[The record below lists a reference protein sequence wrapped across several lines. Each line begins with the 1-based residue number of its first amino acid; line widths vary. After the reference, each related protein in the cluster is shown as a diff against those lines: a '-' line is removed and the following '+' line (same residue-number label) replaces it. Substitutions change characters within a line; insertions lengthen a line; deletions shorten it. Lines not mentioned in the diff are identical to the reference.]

1 MRSVGY
7 LELLRTNRAYR
18 LLWTADVASL
28 FGDWFN
34 TIALYTLV
42 SELTGSPLAIG
53 LVFIFKMLP
62 FAIASPFAGWLTD
75 RFNRRRLM
83 IGADLLRALIVL
95 GFLLVDTPED
105 VPLLY
110 LLTALQIV
118 VSSVFLPARTA
129 SIPNITSK
137 EELVTANAL
146 SSATWSI
153 LLALGA
159 ALGGLAAEVVGVQ
172 GVFLFDSATYLFSAL
187 CLCRITIPQET
198 VDDDSRGPM
207 AALRRI
213 VDGWRLLHQRPA
225 IGRMALAKGAWALG
239 GAGLVFMLTI
249 LGESWFPTAPSVGIG
264 LLFGARGF
272 GTGLGPIAARAWVPE
287 ERKWPLLM
295 GICIGTCGLV
305 YLAVALMPL
314 GAWILVPIIVAHAFS
329 GANWV
334 TSTVL
339 LQRRTEDHFR
349 GRIFATEGLI
359 FTVIDAAVILGAS
372 WMLEGDLVT
381 LRQAI
386 TFFALLQVLTGLA
399 WIALVVPRESAWAVA
414 EEKNRG
420 SLEGSPEPSL
430 GAMMEDP

>member
-42 SELTGSPLAIG
+42 SQLTGSPLALG

-62 FAIASPFAGWLTD
+62 FALASPFAGWLTD

-83 IGADLLRALIVL
+83 IGADLLRAVVVL
-95 GFLLVDTPED
+95 GFLAVDTPED

-118 VSSVFLPARTA
+118 ISSVFLPARTA

-159 ALGGLAAEVVGVQ
+159 ALGGLAAEVVGVH

-187 CLCRITIPQET
+187 CLWRIAIPQET
-198 VDDDSRGPM
+198 SDEDGRGPM

-213 VDGWRLLHQRPA
+213 LDGWHLLHQRPA

-249 LGESWFPTAPSVGIG
+249 LGESWFPAAPSVGIG
-264 LLFGARGF
+264 LLFGARGL
-272 GTGLGPIAARAWVPE
+272 GTGLGPVAARAWVPDE
-287 ERKWPLLM
+287 HKWPLLM
-295 GICIGTCGLV
+295 GASISACGLV
-305 YLAVALMPL
+305 YLSVSFLPL
-314 GAWILVPIIVAHAFS
+314 GAWILAPIIVAHAFS
-329 GANWV
+329 GTNWV
-334 TSTVL
+334 TSTIL
-339 LQRRTEDHFR
+339 LQRRTEDRYR
-349 GRIFATEGLI
+349 GRVFATEGLI

-372 WMLEGDLVT
+372 WSLEQQLLS
-381 LRQAI
+381 LRQAL
-386 TFFALLQVLTGLA
+386 TLFALTQVATGLV
-399 WIALVVPRESAWAVA
+399 WVALIVPRERTWSEAA
-414 EEKNRG
+414 EAADGGLRPPPE
-420 SLEGSPEPSL
+420 SLDRL
-430 GAMMEDP
+430 